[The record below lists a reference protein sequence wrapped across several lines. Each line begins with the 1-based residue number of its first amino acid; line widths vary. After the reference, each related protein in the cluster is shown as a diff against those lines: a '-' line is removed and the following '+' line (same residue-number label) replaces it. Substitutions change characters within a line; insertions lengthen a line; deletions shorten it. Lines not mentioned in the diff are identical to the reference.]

1 MAGHLV
7 NALSAM
13 GVHKD
18 ITGEV
23 VDRLEPLS
31 CEIADHPATAWC
43 SAASRM
49 PIILAG
55 CLRGFRRYSATREP
69 KIKAPVLVLI
79 LRSLNAPH
87 QQGVRELPRRS
98 HLWSRNVESKHF
110 FDDMV

>member
-1 MAGHLV
+1 MQIQKKDFYAVAGHLV

-18 ITGEV
+18 TIGEV
-23 VDRLEPLS
+23 VDRLEPVS

-55 CLRGFRRYSATREP
+55 CLRGFRRY
-69 KIKAPVLVLI
+69 
-79 LRSLNAPH
+79 
-87 QQGVRELPRRS
+87 
-98 HLWSRNVESKHF
+98 
-110 FDDMV
+110 

>member
-1 MAGHLV
+1 MVWTFIGSSLRNRWTKPLILNGFCGRANPPWAHAGLQIQKKDFYAVAGHLA

-18 ITGEV
+18 TIGEV
-23 VDRLEPLS
+23 VDRLEPLW

-55 CLRGFRRYSATREP
+55 CLRGFCRY
-69 KIKAPVLVLI
+69 
-79 LRSLNAPH
+79 
-87 QQGVRELPRRS
+87 
-98 HLWSRNVESKHF
+98 
-110 FDDMV
+110 